1 MLTYPSI
8 DEVTH
13 YTINDWTAATMSL
26 RVIAVITSVL
36 VSCCFNVYVLE
47 LITKEAPGAGNI
59 ITFAQFAFISLEGFF
74 FATKCCTKRR
84 SVPLKDYMYLVITF
98 FLVSVSNNYALKFI
112 TSMPLHMI
120 FKSGSLIANM
130 VLGILIL
137 KKKYKPSKYLAVVLI
152 SIGIAVC
159 TIASAKQ
166 TESVEGHD
174 NKQDPNSSLWLNW
187 PIGVAL
193 LTFSLFASARMGIF
207 QETLAKVYGKH
218 PRESLFYCHFLP
230 LPGFF
235 LLYSDILHHA
245 ELFSASEA
253 IEVITGTGFMMPKL
267 WYYLILNAVTQYICA
282 RSVFT
287 LTTETTSLVV
297 TLVIT
302 LRKFLSLLLSIYI
315 FKNPF
320 THSHWIGT
328 FMVFLGT
335 FIFIDLL
342 PLPIDSLR
350 NSSKSGL
357 TNSPSSEHLVDEV
370 KKDE

>member
-1 MLTYPSI
+1 
-8 DEVTH
+8 
-13 YTINDWTAATMSL
+13 MSL
-26 RVIAVITSVL
+26 KIIIVATSVF
-36 VSCCFNVYVLE
+36 VSCCFNVYLLE

-84 SVPLKDYMYLVITF
+84 SVPLKDYMYLTITF
-98 FLVSVSNNYALKFI
+98 FLVSVSNNYALRFNI
-112 TSMPLHMI
+112 SMPLHMI

-137 KKKYKPSKYLAVVLI
+137 KKKYTLSKYLSVLLI
-152 SIGIAVC
+152 TIGIAVC

-166 TESVEGHD
+166 TEELKNNEKS
-174 NKQDPNSSLWLNW
+174 NSDQHSSILFDW
-187 PIGVAL
+187 PVGIAL

-207 QETLAKVYGKH
+207 QETLAKIYGKN
-218 PRESLFYCHFLP
+218 PRESMFYCHVLP
-230 LPGFF
+230 LPAFF
-235 LLYSDILHHA
+235 LLYSDILYHA
-245 ELFSASEA
+245 ELFSKSEA
-253 IEVITGTGFMMPKL
+253 IEIISGTGFIMPKL
-267 WYYLILNAVTQYICA
+267 WYYLILNAITQYVCA

-320 THSHWIGT
+320 TQAHWVGT
-328 FMVFLGT
+328 FLVFLGT
-335 FIFIDLL
+335 FAFMEIF
-342 PLPIDSLR
+342 PVPFFTHSLKSTTS
-350 NSSKSGL
+350 NSGEEQL
-357 TNSPSSEHLVDEV
+357 NNTN